1 MKNKDLVEYKRFA
14 IEAFK
19 KRKTFFGEDIVY
31 LALMGIII
39 ANLGWVMENIVK
51 LITNGFMDARFHILP
66 FIMPYGLIPFAYQ
79 FFIGNVNDLT
89 VFGKKIFKTKTKK
102 TKIFSNIIVL
112 VFLCVGVFVSE
123 FIVGNLWEKLFGVKL
138 WWYSSRALTVTQ
150 YAGLFPSLGYGT
162 IAYLFLKFLYNPFLN
177 LLKKISFDK
186 AKIIVIFFGILILS
200 DSLICMMYMIINGK
214 GLMLWKIYI

>member
-1 MKNKDLVEYKRFA
+1 MKDKDFA
-14 IEAFK
+14 EDKKIDIEAYQ

-39 ANLGWVMENIVK
+39 ANLGWVMENIIK

-79 FFIGNVNDLT
+79 FFIGNVDDLT

-102 TKIFSNIIVL
+102 TKIFSNILVL

-150 YAGLFPSLGYGT
+150 YAGLFPSLGYGIT
-162 IAYLFLKFLYNPFLN
+162 SYLFFKFLYNPFLN
-177 LLKKISFDK
+177 LLKKIPFDK
-186 AKIIVIFFGILILS
+186 AKIIVIFLGILILA
-200 DSLICMMYMIINGK
+200 DSIVCMMYMIINGK
-214 GLMLWKIYI
+214 GLMLWKINI

>member
-1 MKNKDLVEYKRFA
+1 MKNKDFA
-14 IEAFK
+14 EDKKIDIEAYK
-19 KRKTFFGEDIVY
+19 KRKTFFGEAIVY

-39 ANLGWVMENIVK
+39 ANLGWVMENIIK

-79 FFIGNVNDLT
+79 FFIGNVDDLT
-89 VFGKKIFKTKTKK
+89 VFGKKIFKAKTKK
-102 TKIFSNIIVL
+102 TKIFSNILVL

-150 YAGLFPSLGYGT
+150 YAGLFPSLGYGIT
-162 IAYLFLKFLYNPFLN
+162 SYLFFKFLYNPFLN
-177 LLKKISFDK
+177 LLKKIPFDK
-186 AKIIVIFFGILILS
+186 AKIIVIFLGILILA
-200 DSLICMMYMIINGK
+200 DSIVCMMYMIINGK
-214 GLMLWKIYI
+214 GLMLWKINI

>member
-1 MKNKDLVEYKRFA
+1 MKNKDFVEDKKID
-14 IEAFK
+14 IEAYQ
-19 KRKTFFGEDIVY
+19 KRKTFFGEVIVY

-39 ANLGWVMENIVK
+39 ANLGWVMENIIK

-79 FFIGNVNDLT
+79 FFIGNVDDLT
-89 VFGKKIFKTKTKK
+89 VFGKKIFKAKTKK
-102 TKIFSNIIVL
+102 TKIFSNILVL

-150 YAGLFPSLGYGT
+150 YAGLFPSLGYGIT
-162 IAYLFLKFLYNPFLN
+162 SYLFFKFLYNPFLN
-177 LLKKISFDK
+177 LLKKIPFDK
-186 AKIIVIFFGILILS
+186 AKIIVIFLGILILA
-200 DSLICMMYMIINGK
+200 DSIVCMMYMIINGK
-214 GLMLWKIYI
+214 GLMLWKINI

>member
-1 MKNKDLVEYKRFA
+1 MKNKDFA
-14 IEAFK
+14 EDKKIDIEAYK
-19 KRKTFFGEDIVY
+19 KRKTFFGEAIVY

-39 ANLGWVMENIVK
+39 ANLGWVMENIIK

-79 FFIGNVNDLT
+79 FFIGNVDDLT
-89 VFGKKIFKTKTKK
+89 VFGKKIFKAKTKK
-102 TKIFSNIIVL
+102 TKIFSNILVL

-150 YAGLFPSLGYGT
+150 YAGLFPSLGYGIT
-162 IAYLFLKFLYNPFLN
+162 SYLFFKFLYNPFLN
-177 LLKKISFDK
+177 LLKKIPFDK
-186 AKIIVIFFGILILS
+186 AKIIVIFLGILILA
-200 DSLICMMYMIINGK
+200 DSIVCMLYMIINGK
-214 GLMLWKIYI
+214 GLMLWKINI